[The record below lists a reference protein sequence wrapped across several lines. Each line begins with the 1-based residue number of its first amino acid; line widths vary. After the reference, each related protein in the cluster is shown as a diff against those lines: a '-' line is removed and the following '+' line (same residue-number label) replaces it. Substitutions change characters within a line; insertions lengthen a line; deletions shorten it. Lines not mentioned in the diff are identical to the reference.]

1 MSPRPSTVAV
11 AVAVTAAAAAL
22 LASCDEEP
30 PVMTEA
36 DYLAELDAICADTT
50 AELAALPVP
59 PEQISVT
66 DFATGAAEALSAE
79 AERMRR
85 LDAPADLDGDHR
97 ALVLNTDDQAA
108 AWREV
113 AADAAVGETT
123 FDTQRIGELTLGRN
137 DLAAEIG
144 ADACVRDGL

>member
-1 MSPRPSTVAV
+1 MVAV
-11 AVAVTAAAAAL
+11 AATVAAL

-30 PVMTEA
+30 PPVTEA
-36 DYLAELDAICADTT
+36 EYLAELDAICAATT
-50 AELAALPVP
+50 TELAALPVP

-66 DFATGAAEALSAE
+66 DFATRAAEALSAE

-85 LDAPADLDGDHR
+85 LDVPADLADDHR

-108 AWREV
+108 AWRDV
-113 AADAAVGETT
+113 ATDAAAGENA
-123 FDTQRIGELTLGRN
+123 FGTQLIGELTLGRN